1 LGIFPE
7 IARVAP
13 ESLIKPALP
22 LISMKP
28 SAARRFNHK
37 RPTIYVLCAKVREA
51 LLEKFDDMLLISVVK
66 SRRGGKTV
74 KVKLEDL

>member
-1 LGIFPE
+1 
-7 IARVAP
+7 
-13 ESLIKPALP
+13 
-22 LISMKP
+22 MKT
-28 SAARRFNHK
+28 SAAPRFNHK
-37 RPTIYVLCAKVREA
+37 RPTIYVLCAKVRET

>member
-1 LGIFPE
+1 
-7 IARVAP
+7 
-13 ESLIKPALP
+13 
-22 LISMKP
+22 MKP